1 MQKGVRRN
9 CHLKLCG
16 HYIKTVVWCWS
27 ISNLISFCYG
37 RPECDRTCIINTF
50 DVLLCR
56 LAHMESNMFREV
68 LSSVLIGAFSMH
80 ITIPT
85 AYCESDAVFRSL
97 SGNACRAIGI
107 APNSVFW
114 VDAYPDLLR
123 DFQLSPSLHQTTPC
137 PVELSTKMVS
147 TSLMGVKK
155 TVHLSVRGGSSLECN
170 SLWAGSV
177 NSICP

>member
-123 DFQLSPSLHQTTPC
+123 DFQLSLSLHQTTPC

-147 TSLMGVKK
+147 ASLMGVKK
-155 TVHLSVRGGSSLECN
+155 VLEVGPRW
-170 SLWAGSV
+170 SATAYELAV
-177 NSICP
+177 